1 MKIIIKESE
10 KTICNN
16 KNGLHKYFG
25 WPSVAR
31 LQDGSLAMVASGFRL
46 AHVCPFGKVI
56 LCRSY
61 DEGKTWSA
69 PEVIMDT
76 YLDDRDAGIMTFGE
90 NGVIVTTFNNAI
102 EFQREYQG
110 NSEYRKGYL
119 DEISLIPDSQK
130 HLGSYMIVSSDG
142 GKTFGDI
149 KMLPISSPH
158 GPCVLPDGKILYV
171 GRLFHDSNSVS
182 HIECHVIDAEGNS
195 EFRSRI
201 EDVSPDLLS
210 CEPHAIALPDGK
222 IVVHIRVQNESNTV
236 FTIYQSLSTD
246 NGYTFS
252 KPQKLLSDKGGSP
265 AHLLK
270 HSSGKLISVYGHRER
285 PYGIKAMFSDDDG
298 ESWDIDNIIIG
309 DEPCADLGYPCSVE
323 LSNGDILT
331 VLYAREPGEEYSVIR
346 QVIWNFEK

>member
-1 MKIIIKESE
+1 
-10 KTICNN
+10 
-16 KNGLHKYFG
+16 
-25 WPSVAR
+25 
-31 LQDGSLAMVASGFRL
+31 MVASGFRL

-130 HLGSYMIVSSDG
+130 HLGSYMVVSDDG
-142 GKTFGDI
+142 GRTFGDI